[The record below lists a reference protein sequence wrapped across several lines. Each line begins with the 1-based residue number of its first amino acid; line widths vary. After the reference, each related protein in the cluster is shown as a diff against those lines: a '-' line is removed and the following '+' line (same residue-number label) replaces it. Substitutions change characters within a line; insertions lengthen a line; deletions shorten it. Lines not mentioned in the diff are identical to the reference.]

1 MNTKYKVEIA
11 TVETCAWFEDGTPA
25 EYFTNCYDKLFDDLF
40 DTEDD
45 ALTLLYDYY
54 NDNGIIVSDV
64 SNNYFGKIQN
74 AGDYI
79 LLLSDGEYEDELR
92 CVRIVEMEVDY

>member
-25 EYFTNCYDKLFDDLF
+25 EYFTNCYDKLFDALF
-40 DTEDD
+40 DTEEDGLR
-45 ALTLLYDYY
+45 ALYQYYYD
-54 NDNGIIVSDV
+54 NDVNVSDV
-64 SNNYFGKIQN
+64 SGTYNHCVQN